1 LPVDEALLCSL
12 KEEMRFQ
19 ALLSLAQLVCYR
31 EEPASCFWMSA
42 LLPLHPALEP
52 TALRGVR
59 GFSLRFSVT
68 VNKGKAGILLK
79 GIAGRGEG
87 SLAISSQL

>member
-1 LPVDEALLCSL
+1 
-12 KEEMRFQ
+12 
-19 ALLSLAQLVCYR
+19 
-31 EEPASCFWMSA
+31 MSA